1 VEDLL
6 VGVVAVIIGG
16 GLCFRGYAALRVVIA
31 VWGAFAGFVLGAGV
45 VAGAT
50 GEGFL
55 ASALAWAVGLVV
67 AAAFG
72 LLAYA
77 YYAISVLI
85 GMSAIGFTLGTTAMV
100 ALGVTWSWVV
110 VLVGIVVGALL
121 AMLAIAGDLPKL
133 ILTLLGA
140 FAGSSIAIGGIL
152 LVIGR
157 LDRGDLA
164 STDTT
169 AALDLWWGWTVAY
182 VVLALAGLAS
192 QMRDVGARRGT
203 LRDDWAG

>member
-1 VEDLL
+1 MEDLL
-6 VGVVAVIIGG
+6 VGTLAVAVGG
-16 GLCFRGYAALRVVIA
+16 ALCFRGYAALRLVIS

-55 ASALAWAVGLVV
+55 ASALAWVVGLAV

-121 AMLAIAGDLPKL
+121 AVLAIAGDLPRL
-133 ILTLLGA
+133 ILALLGA
-140 FAGSSIAIGGIL
+140 FAGSSIVIAGIL
-152 LVIGR
+152 LLIGR
-157 LDRGDLA
+157 VDRGDLA
-164 STDTT
+164 ATDTT
-169 AALDLWWGWTVAY
+169 AALDLWWGWTAAY
-182 VVLALAGLAS
+182 LLLAVAGLSS
-192 QMRDVGARRGT
+192 QLRDVGARRGT

>member
-1 VEDLL
+1 
-6 VGVVAVIIGG
+6 
-16 GLCFRGYAALRVVIA
+16 
-31 VWGAFAGFVLGAGV
+31 
-45 VAGAT
+45 
-50 GEGFL
+50 
-55 ASALAWAVGLVV
+55 VGLVV

-100 ALGVTWSWVV
+100 ALGVSWSWVV

-133 ILTLLGA
+133 ILALLGA
-140 FAGSSIAIGGIL
+140 FAGSSIAIAGIL
-152 LVIGR
+152 LIIGR
-157 LDRGDLA
+157 LDRADLA

-169 AALDLWWGWTVAY
+169 AALELWWGWTVAY
-182 VVLALAGLAS
+182 VALAAAGLAS
-192 QMRDVGARRGT
+192 QLRDVGARRGT